1 MNDELNAL
9 RREID
14 GIDAELVTLLK
25 RRMAAAAEIAA
36 LKGANGLPV
45 LDSERERALLA
56 RIRKLAGEE
65 LSDGFGS
72 IYSAILAASRSYQNA
87 LLGRENHEHE
97 YNRGGKA
104 MICGLLGG
112 KLGHSYSPQ
121 IHAELGDYKYRLFE
135 RAPEELDAFF
145 ADRSWTGVNV
155 TIPYKRA
162 AMKYCDVISER
173 ALRIGCVNTVVR
185 EDDGLVHGYN
195 TDYDGFLGLVNRAGY
210 IPRGKKALILGS
222 GGASRTAAACAKRLG
237 AREVVV
243 ISRSGENNYTNL
255 GRHADTERIVN
266 TTPVGMYPNNG
277 AAAVDLTAFPTCAG
291 VLDLIY
297 NPRRTAL
304 LLQAEELGIPCSDGL
319 PMLVAQAKAA
329 EEHFFDRLIA
339 DSENERILA
348 QLRREMTNLV
358 LIGMPGSGKSTVG
371 AALAALTGREAIDID
386 ARIAEKACCSIPEIF
401 AKGGEAAFRA
411 LEREATAACGAL
423 SGKLLLTGGGVVK
436 TPENYAALHQN
447 GRIYQLLRP
456 LELLPTDGRPLSQ
469 GADLAAMWAERAP
482 LYERFRDAAI
492 DNSGTVEQTAQAIW
506 RDFCENS
513 GH

>member
-1 MNDELNAL
+1 M
-9 RREID
+9 
-14 GIDAELVTLLK
+14 
-25 RRMAAAAEIAA
+25 
-36 LKGANGLPV
+36 
-45 LDSERERALLA
+45 
-56 RIRKLAGEE
+56 GEKVY
-65 LSDGFGS
+65 G
-72 IYSAILAASRSYQNA
+72 
-87 LLGRENHEHE
+87 LLGR
-97 YNRGGKA
+97 
-104 MICGLLGG
+104 
-112 KLGHSYSPQ
+112 KLGHSWSAP
-121 IHAELGDYKYRLFE
+121 IHAALGCADYRLIE
-135 RAPEELDAFF
+135 LEPEELGAFL
-145 ADRSWTGVNV
+145 AREEIGGLNV
-155 TIPYKRA
+155 TIPYKRDVMA
-162 AMKYCDVISER
+162 YCDVLDPMAE
-173 ALRIGCVNTVVR
+173 AIGSVNTLVR
-185 EDDGLVHGYN
+185 RADGKLYGYN
-195 TDYDGFLGLVNRAGY
+195 TDAAGFCFMAQRAG
-210 IPRGKKALILGS
+210 IGFAGRKTLVLGS
-222 GGASRTAAACAKRLG
+222 GGASRTAASCAKKLG

-255 GRHADTERIVN
+255 GCHADAERIVN

-277 AAAVDLTAFPTCAG
+277 AAAVDLTAFPACAG

-329 EEHFFDRLIA
+329 EEHFFDRTIA
-339 DSENERILA
+339 DRENERILA
-348 QLRREMTNLV
+348 QLRRAMTNLV

-371 AALAALTGREAIDID
+371 AAL
-386 ARIAEKACCSIPEIF
+386 

>member
-1 MNDELNAL
+1 M
-9 RREID
+9 
-14 GIDAELVTLLK
+14 
-25 RRMAAAAEIAA
+25 
-36 LKGANGLPV
+36 
-45 LDSERERALLA
+45 
-56 RIRKLAGEE
+56 GEKVY
-65 LSDGFGS
+65 G
-72 IYSAILAASRSYQNA
+72 
-87 LLGRENHEHE
+87 LLGR
-97 YNRGGKA
+97 
-104 MICGLLGG
+104 
-112 KLGHSYSPQ
+112 KLGHSWSAP
-121 IHAELGDYKYRLFE
+121 IHAALGCADYRLIE
-135 RAPEELDAFF
+135 LEPEELGAFL
-145 ADRSWTGVNV
+145 AREDIGGLNV
-155 TIPYKRA
+155 TIPYKRDVMA
-162 AMKYCDVISER
+162 YCDVLDPMAE
-173 ALRIGCVNTVVR
+173 AIGSVNTLVR
-185 EDDGLVHGYN
+185 RADGKLYGYN
-195 TDYDGFLGLVNRAGY
+195 TDAAGFCFMAQRAG
-210 IPRGKKALILGS
+210 IGFAGKKTLVLGS
-222 GGASRTAAACAKRLG
+222 GGASRTAAACAKKLG

-255 GRHADTERIVN
+255 GRHADAERIVN

-277 AAAVDLTAFPTCAG
+277 AAAVDLTAFPACAG

-304 LLQAEELGIPCSDGL
+304 LLQAETLGIPCSDGL

-339 DSENERILA
+339 DRENERILA
-348 QLRREMTNLV
+348 QLRREMTEMTNLV

-386 ARIAEKACCSIPEIF
+386 ARIAEKAGCSIPEIF

-411 LEREATAACGAL
+411 LEREVTAACGA
-423 SGKLLLTGGGVVK
+423 
-436 TPENYAALHQN
+436 QN